1 MVFQRNGL
9 ARENAAVDRRFGR
22 LPYLA
27 PDFAPGSAEGTRMLR
42 PHERPMDLIVD

>member
-9 ARENAAVDRRFGR
+9 ARENTVVDRLGR

-27 PDFAPGSAEGTRMLR
+27 PDFAPRSAEGTRMLR
-42 PHERPMDLIVD
+42 AHERPMDLIVD